1 MNDFSV
7 QPVKEHLLELAE
19 IRLRNHPGMFQML
32 KHKLATG
39 SPRALMILDCLV
51 PGEWVYSL
59 KASRDFSS
67 IDAKLIR
74 AIDSWVNSRPTSKTV
89 VVPLPAPY
97 LPAGEPLAAV
107 SDAPDQEPATV
118 NQVQASQVD
127 LGLVSWT
134 LKKPPHFKNYNE
146 AVYKY
151 LKAAVDEKTPNRPT
165 ASDMVDSWHKAP
177 VAPIIG
183 IAEGIASYV
192 NSKGVPVDI
201 GKTPID
207 TLENIRKV
215 IGRMTTK
222 NKP

>member
-19 IRLRNHPGMFQML
+19 TRLRNHPGMSQML

-59 KASRDFSS
+59 KVSRNFSS
-67 IDAKLIR
+67 IDTKLIR
-74 AIDSWVNSRPTSKTV
+74 AIDSWVNSRPASKTV

-97 LPAGEPLAAV
+97 VPAGEPLTGV
-107 SDAPDQEPATV
+107 SDTPAQAPAMV
-118 NQVQASQVD
+118 N
-127 LGLVSWT
+127 WT
-134 LKKPPHFKNYNE
+134 LKKPPYFKKYNE

-151 LKAAVDEKTPNRPT
+151 LKSAFDEKAPNRPT
-165 ASDMVDSWHKAP
+165 ASDMIDSWRRTP
-177 VAPIIG
+177 VAPITGVEGG
-183 IAEGIASYV
+183 IVRYED
-192 NSKGVPVDI
+192 SKGVSAEI
-201 GKTPID
+201 GKTPIKN
-207 TLENIRKV
+207 LENIRKS
-215 IGRMTTK
+215 IGGMTTK

>member
-19 IRLRNHPGMFQML
+19 TRLRNHPGMSQML

-59 KASRDFSS
+59 KVSRNFSS

-97 LPAGEPLAAV
+97 LPAGEPLAEV
-107 SDAPDQEPATV
+107 SGTPDQAPAMV
-118 NQVQASQVD
+118 NQVQAGVTIHTTKFKQKDHHLMHSIEEAQKGLPDKYNSTAVWANLQGLAHKKFSNL
-127 LGLVSWT
+127 LGVT
-134 LKKPPHFKNYNE
+134 DE
-146 AVYKY
+146 GIQY
-151 LKAAVDEKTPNRPT
+151 LKGESANYFTKDALTEYLKRQQ
-165 ASDMVDSWHKAP
+165 K
-177 VAPIIG
+177 
-183 IAEGIASYV
+183 
-192 NSKGVPVDI
+192 KGL
-201 GKTPID
+201 KS
-207 TLENIRKV
+207 LQRHA
-215 IGRMTTK
+215 
-222 NKP
+222 